1 MNQNSKTSEDSI
13 DLKELFFSLIA
24 QWKIIACC
32 VVLSLICALL
42 YLRITPDTYSVDAMV
57 QVEDSKGAASA
68 ALLGDLSKAS
78 GGLSQKSPADPE
90 IEILRSRMVLGQ
102 VIQNLNLDI
111 NIKDNQSSLIGK
123 LVSQD
128 QSKLEYRHDAVIYT
142 NQNNNL
148 IVKQLSVPEYY
159 LDKPL
164 KLEFKDVNQFT
175 LTYKDE
181 VVFNGLLN
189 KKNILNT
196 DKGLWQVQL
205 NTQGNLKDHSYTL
218 TKLALPTAVNQ
229 FNTIYG
235 VAEKGKMTGV
245 IGLSYLGQDPEHIT
259 QVLNSVLNVYHEQ
272 NIERKSLESKQTLAF
287 LEKQL
292 PELRK
297 QLEDSEIK
305 FNQFREKYKTVD
317 VNAESELL
325 LKQNIDLEKL
335 KIELQQKQAEL
346 SAKYTNDHPL
356 ILQIDAQITEINK
369 KIADLN
375 NRLTQLPET
384 QRLYLQLY
392 RDVKVNTELY
402 TSLLNSYQQLKI
414 ANAGEIGNVRI
425 IDTAVEPVKPIKP
438 KKLIVLILSIFVGG
452 FIGVLIALLRKMMR
466 SGVNDSTQIEN
477 ELDLPVYATVPRSPI
492 QETRMSILKKK
503 KSIPILAVKSSDDI
517 AIESLRSIRTAIHF
531 ALTSAK
537 NNIIMIA
544 GPSPEVG
551 KSFISTNL
559 ATIFAQGNKR
569 VLLIDA
575 DMRRGYMH
583 KYFDVEVKPG
593 LSELLSGQADL
604 TQVLHKTQVANLD
617 VITRG
622 KSPAN
627 PSEMLSSTQ
636 FKDLLEKFQT
646 QYDHIIIDTPPVLA
660 VTDGIIISQ
669 YTGVNLIVA
678 RYAKSHMKELELTV
692 NRFEQA
698 GVKVNGFILNDIQ
711 RSSGGG
717 YGYNYAYTYKAQK
730 EDLLKVFL
738 KSRVK

>member
-711 RSSGGG
+711 RSGGGG
-717 YGYNYAYTYKAQK
+717 YGYNYAYAYKAQK
-730 EDLLKVFL
+730 ED
-738 KSRVK
+738 

>member
-68 ALLGDLSKAS
+68 ALLGDLSKVS

-102 VIQNLNLDI
+102 VIHNLNLDI
-111 NIKDNQSSLIGK
+111 KIKDNQLGLIGK

-128 QSKLEYRHDAVIYT
+128 KSRFDYHHDAVTYT
-142 NQNNNL
+142 NQNNSL
-148 IVKQLSVPEYY
+148 IVKQLITPEYY

-164 KLEFKDVNQFT
+164 QLEFKDINRFNLIYNKQIVFSGILNQ
-175 LTYKDE
+175 
-181 VVFNGLLN
+181 
-189 KKNILNT
+189 KNILNT
-196 DKGLWQVQL
+196 SKGVWQVQI

-218 TKLALPTAVNQ
+218 TKLALLTAVNQ
-229 FNTIYG
+229 FNAIYS

-259 QVLNSVLNVYHEQ
+259 QVLNNVLNVYHKQ

-438 KKLIVLILSIFVGG
+438 IKLIILVLSIIIGG
-452 FIGVLIALLRKMMR
+452 FIGVLIALLRNMMR
-466 SGVNDSTQIEN
+466 SGVKDSAQIEN
-477 ELDLPVYATVPRSPI
+477 TLDLPVYATVPRSPI

-583 KYFDVEVKPG
+583 KYFDVDVKPG

-622 KSPAN
+622 KSPTN

-636 FKDLLEKFQT
+636 FKELLEQLQT

-678 RYAKSHMKELELTV
+678 RYIKSHMKELELTV

-717 YGYNYAYTYKAQK
+717 YGYNYAYAYKAQK
-730 EDLLKVFL
+730 ED
-738 KSRVK
+738 

>member
-42 YLRITPDTYSVDAMV
+42 YLRITPDTYAVDAMV

-68 ALLGDLSKAS
+68 ALLGDLSKVS

-102 VIQNLNLDI
+102 VIHNLNLDI
-111 NIKDNQSSLIGK
+111 KIKDNQLGVIGK

-128 QSKLEYRHDAVIYT
+128 KSKLEYHHDAVTYT
-142 NQNNNL
+142 NQNNRL
-148 IVKQLSVPEYY
+148 IIKQLIIPEYY

-164 KLEFKDVNQFT
+164 KLEFNDTNQFT
-175 LTYKDE
+175 LTYKDQ
-181 VVFNGLLN
+181 VVFNGSLN
-189 KKNILNT
+189 KKNVLNT
-196 DKGLWQVQL
+196 EKGLWQVQL
-205 NTQGNLKDHSYTL
+205 HAQGDLKKQSFTL

-229 FNTIYG
+229 FNSIYS
-235 VAEKGKMTGV
+235 VNEKGKMTGV

-259 QVLNSVLNVYHEQ
+259 QVLNNVLNVYHEQ

-287 LEKQL
+287 LERQL

-356 ILQIDAQITEINK
+356 IRQIDAQITDINK

-425 IDTAVEPVKPIKP
+425 IDTAVEPVKPVKP

-452 FIGVLIALLRKMMR
+452 FIGVLIALLRNMMR

-559 ATIFAQGNKR
+559 ATIFAQSNKR

-583 KYFDVEVKPG
+583 KYFDVDVKPG

-604 TQVLHKTQVANLD
+604 QKVLHKTQVTNLD

-622 KSPAN
+622 KSPTN

-717 YGYNYAYTYKAQK
+717 YGYNYAYAYKAQK
-730 EDLLKVFL
+730 ED
-738 KSRVK
+738 

>member
-1 MNQNSKTSEDSI
+1 MNQNSKTNEDSI

-42 YLRITPDTYSVDAMV
+42 YLRITPDTYAVDAMV

-68 ALLGDLSKAS
+68 ALLGDLSKVT
-78 GGLSQKSPADPE
+78 GGLGQKSPTDAE
-90 IEILRSRMVLGQ
+90 IEILKSRMVLGQ

-111 NIKDNQSSLIGK
+111 KIKDNQSGFMAKLITQNK
-123 LVSQD
+123 
-128 QSKLEYRHDAVIYT
+128 SKLEYRQDAVIYSNKDNRLT
-142 NQNNNL
+142 VNRL
-148 IVKQLSVPEYY
+148 IVPEYY

-164 KLEFKDVNQFT
+164 KLEFKNANRFNVIYNDQIVFTGVLNQNN
-175 LTYKDE
+175 
-181 VVFNGLLN
+181 VS
-189 KKNILNT
+189 NT
-196 DKGLWQVQL
+196 NKGLWQIKIS
-205 NTQGNLKDHSYTL
+205 TQGNIQEQTYTL
-218 TKLALPTAVNQ
+218 IKLSLLTAVNQ
-229 FNTIYG
+229 FNSIYQI
-235 VAEKGKMTGV
+235 AEKGKMTGV

-259 QVLNSVLNVYHEQ
+259 QVLNNVLNVYHEQ

-438 KKLIVLILSIFVGG
+438 KRLIVLILSIFVGG
-452 FIGVLIALLRKMMR
+452 FIGVLIALLRNMMR

-583 KYFDVEVKPG
+583 KYFDVDVKPG

-604 TQVLHKTQVANLD
+604 TQVLHKTQVANLN

-622 KSPAN
+622 KSPTN

-717 YGYNYAYTYKAQK
+717 YGYNYAYAYKAQK
-730 EDLLKVFL
+730 ED
-738 KSRVK
+738 